1 MAYTTINKST
11 DHFNTKIYTGT
22 GSSNALTGV
31 GFQPDWTWIKS
42 RSNTY
47 SHSWTDAVRGLT
59 KVIASNTSNDQYTSS
74 TEITSFNSD
83 GFTVGTDAG
92 VNNNG
97 STFASW
103 NWKAN
108 GQGSSNTDGSI
119 NTTYTSVNNTSG
131 FSISSFTGT
140 GSNATIGTG
149 LTSKP
154 ACVIIKN
161 LTDNGTEWM
170 IGHQGLA
177 TNAFSSNKYIHF
189 NTAVTS
195 TNSSSWNSTE
205 PTSNGIVSL
214 GDGSYANGSGKNH
227 ICYAFTEK
235 QGFSKFGSYV
245 GNGEPGNDAPFIYT
259 GFKPAFV
266 LLKSST
272 YAESWSITDN
282 RRLGYNGSSAFIK
295 ADASQAEA
303 TDLPNPDFL
312 SNGFKLQTNDNVY
325 NKNTQ
330 TYIYMAFAEAPLVGS
345 NNIPATAR

>member
-1 MAYTTINKST
+1 MAYTTIPKSSSY
-11 DHFNTKIYTGT
+11 FNTKLWTGNST
-22 GSSNALTGV
+22 NSTAITGV
-31 GFQPDWTWIKS
+31 GFQPDMTWIKN
-42 RSNTY
+42 RSQTDNHNLFDAIRGATY
-47 SHSWTDAVRGLT
+47 RIYPDDSSAQDQATNSL
-59 KVIASNTSNDQYTSS
+59 ASFD
-74 TEITSFNSD
+74 SD
-83 GFTVGTDAG
+83 GFTLNDGGPVNGNGENIVG
-92 VNNNG
+92 
-97 STFASW
+97 W

-108 GQGSSNTDGSI
+108 GSGSANGDGDINSTVSANT
-119 NTTYTSVNNTSG
+119 TSG
-131 FSISSFTGT
+131 FSIVKYTGT
-140 GSNATIGTG
+140 GSNATVGHGLGAVPKMIIVKSITGTQWWFTYHIGMGNTKHITLNTTNAASGASSVYWNNTTPTSSVFSIGTDTG
-149 LTSKP
+149 VNQS
-154 ACVIIKN
+154 
-161 LTDNGTEWM
+161 
-170 IGHQGLA
+170 
-177 TNAFSSNKYIHF
+177 
-189 NTAVTS
+189 
-195 TNSSSWNSTE
+195 
-205 PTSNGIVSL
+205 GIYYVAYCFA
-214 GDGSYANGSGKNH
+214 D
-227 ICYAFTEK
+227 I
-235 QGFSKFGSYV
+235 QGFSKAGSYV